1 MVRIRPRAPGC
12 RVSYTSIIDNMAT
25 AFNTAYPALL
35 VETSYG
41 QGITAPD
48 QVDIVN
54 AQGFR
59 NVLIKIDDL
68 PDDDVH
74 NATFGAIQ
82 EGRAMMWSVAPT
94 PDEALQQLETWW
106 LTLCGQDGVILHNLK
121 ATTTL
126 GSLDFLRWR
135 AVGGFKGY
143 ASQFGNLWL
152 ADQLVEYTVR
162 S

>member
-1 MVRIRPRAPGC
+1 M
-12 RVSYTSIIDNMAT
+12 SYTSIIDDMAE
-25 AFNTAYPALL
+25 AFNTAYPSLL

-48 QVDIVN
+48 QEAIVS

-94 PDEALQQLETWW
+94 PDEALQQLKTWW
-106 LTLCGQDGVILHNLK
+106 LTLCGNDGVILHNLK